1 VAGSASWAFD
11 PRRLTLSPESE
22 TAVTLS
28 SQETLNNSVIPKLR
42 TVDAANNNLDSN
54 INDRQETAI
63 MEDVIPIG
71 RGAEFETPIAQEPEW
86 QAFDKPTPS
95 TPAAFLKPV
104 QSETITQKEQPVESV
119 KSAASEPLSAT
130 ADLLEALRRK
140 RTEREE
146 PGESSGKLEQHP
158 DTTNLRVIDIEPVAQ
173 NSAAQN
179 SAAQNSAAQN
189 SAAQNSAAQNGN
201 AQNGAETEIETAE
214 AGKTNTPKKGRAL
227 MPSWDE
233 IVFGTKTED

>member
-1 VAGSASWAFD
+1 
-11 PRRLTLSPESE
+11 
-22 TAVTLS
+22 
-28 SQETLNNSVIPKLR
+28 
-42 TVDAANNNLDSN
+42 
-54 INDRQETAI
+54 
-63 MEDVIPIG
+63 
-71 RGAEFETPIAQEPEW
+71 
-86 QAFDKPTPS
+86 
-95 TPAAFLKPV
+95 V

-189 SAAQNSAAQNGN
+189 SAAQNN
-201 AQNGAETEIETAE
+201 AETEIETAE
-214 AGKTNTPKKGRAL
+214 AGKTNAPKKGRAL